1 MQYYLFYIT
10 DAGYD
15 DLGEWTVPN
24 LLPSKD
30 PEPSPRPYQL
40 YAITSNKKYANIFRS
55 TRDPKQFMQRTI
67 EVSESEKKEFD
78 NKYMEYII
86 HKHPLTC
93 EFTKAGI
100 QKSSQI
106 VVPLPNFEYENIEEN
121 WYMILSDIIDDH
133 TFGINKDMFDLIH
146 KSKGEIFQG
155 FIQSALNVLEYNTIL
170 FSYGNPSEIP
180 WELGDHF
187 NGLNGYRRLYERT
200 YRKRGILKLCTYGDF
215 I

>member
-1 MQYYLFYIT
+1 MTYYLFYIT
-10 DAGYD
+10 DQGYD
-15 DLGEWTVPN
+15 SLGEWTVPS
-24 LLPSKD
+24 LIVPKV
-30 PEPSPRPYQL
+30 PEPIPKPYQL
-40 YAITSNKKYANIFRS
+40 YAVTSNKKYAAIFRS
-55 TRDPKQFMQRTI
+55 TRDPKQFMERTI
-67 EVSESEKKEFD
+67 EISANDKKDFD
-78 NKYMEYII
+78 SFYMEYMI

-106 VVPLPNFEYENIEEN
+106 VLPLPNFEFENIEDN
-121 WYMILSDIIDDH
+121 WHMILSDIIEMLNL
-133 TFGINKDMFDLIH
+133 INRSGGH
-146 KSKGEIFQG
+146 IFRE
-155 FIQSALNVLEYNTIL
+155 FVEMALDVLEYNTIL